1 MKKIIYTL
9 LALIV
14 TLTACSKWTET
25 ESNAED
31 FERAALEDLKNKRD
45 AAKWVAEAERT
56 EENRKALEAYWA
68 QLSEYKQKAWL
79 NTGEAGGQVPM
90 VYFWYDGPTWQPIKG
105 IARGWLQAVP
115 DSVVAISIWGGTNM
129 RPETLTPNHKK
140 DIEVF
145 HKKGSAILMCWQT
158 PSVGLGLPATKEGVS
173 GNQDFHNKYP
183 YAECYNQWPEIYA
196 RELSRYIIAMDFDGY
211 DVDWETGGDHS
222 KDHASAQA
230 EQEAIPLMLPS
241 TDIHSHFKNN
251 PKNYVEEGD
260 AKAYENIGKF
270 VKEMAK
276 YFGPVG
282 ANRAVTTQAERE
294 ANLKA
299 LFTASTPGFHP
310 KEAEYINSFKSY
322 LPANYLTK
330 RYYFCCDIPQGIA
343 SIFKTGTMEK
353 YFDKHFLQNYDSED
367 ETPSPGWSTPVLSE
381 LGGKYYN
388 SAGANY
394 QAGNF
399 KVMIGKGKAVR
410 EGKVWGLAAYHG
422 QSDYA
427 VTNETDP
434 HFKKYLQDN
443 NITRK
448 YLHYAWTR
456 EAIRIANPRPDYS
469 GYKEMEPTI
478 ILP

>member
-1 MKKIIYTL
+1 MKKFVYTL
-9 LALIV
+9 LALTIGF
-14 TLTACSKWTET
+14 TSCSKWTET

-31 FERAALEDLKNKRD
+31 FEKAALEDLKNKRD
-45 AAKWVAEAERT
+45 GAKWLAEAERT
-56 EENRKALEAYWA
+56 QENKKALEAYWD
-68 QLSEYKQKAWL
+68 QLRDYKQKAWL
-79 NTGEAGGQVPM
+79 NTGSAGGQVPM
-90 VYFWYDGPTWQPIKG
+90 VYFWFDGPTWQPVKG

-158 PSVGLGLPATKEGVS
+158 PGVGLGLPATKDGLS
-173 GNQDFHNKYP
+173 GYKNFRNKYP
-183 YAECYNQWPEIYA
+183 YTECYNQWGELYA
-196 RELSRYIIAMDFDGY
+196 RELARYIIAMDFDGY
-211 DVDWETGGDHS
+211 DVDWETCGDHG
-222 KDHASAQA
+222 
-230 EQEAIPLMLPS
+230 
-241 TDIHSHFKNN
+241 T
-251 PKNYVEEGD
+251 VTEEGTPFMVD
-260 AKAYENIGKF
+260 ENDENSNLGKF

-282 ANRAVTTQAERE
+282 ADHAVKTQAERE

-299 LFTASTPGFHP
+299 LFDASTAGFHA
-310 KEAEYINSFKSY
+310 KEKEYIDEFKPY

-330 RYYFCCDIPQGIA
+330 RYYFCADVPCRVA
-343 SIFKTGTMEK
+343 AIFRDANFPK
-353 YFDKHFLQNYDSED
+353 YFDKHFLQDYAVDGVG
-367 ETPSPGWSTPVLSE
+367 THIQH

-388 SAGANY
+388 STSANY

-399 KVMIGKGKAVR
+399 RVMINKGKAVKR
-410 EGKVWGLAAYHG
+410 GEIWGLGAYHG

-427 VTNETDP
+427 VTNESDA

-443 NITRK
+443 NIKRK

>member
-1 MKKIIYTL
+1 MKKFVYTL
-9 LALIV
+9 LALTIGF
-14 TLTACSKWTET
+14 TSCSKWTET

-31 FERAALEDLKNKRD
+31 FEKAALEDLKNKRD
-45 AAKWVAEAERT
+45 GAKWLAEAERT
-56 EENRKALEAYWA
+56 QENKKALEAYWA
-68 QLSEYKQKAWL
+68 QLREYKQKAWL
-79 NTGEAGGQVPM
+79 NTGAAGGQVPM
-90 VYFWYDGPTWQPIKG
+90 VYFWFDGPTWQPVKG

-158 PSVGLGLPATKEGVS
+158 PGVGLGLPATKDGLS
-173 GNQDFHNKYP
+173 GYKNFRNKYP
-183 YAECYNQWPEIYA
+183 YTECYNQWGELYA
-196 RELSRYIIAMDFDGY
+196 RELARYIIAMDFDGY
-211 DVDWETGGDHS
+211 DVDWETCGDHG
-222 KDHASAQA
+222 
-230 EQEAIPLMLPS
+230 
-241 TDIHSHFKNN
+241 T
-251 PKNYVEEGD
+251 VTEEGTPFMVD
-260 AKAYENIGKF
+260 ENDENSNLGKF

-282 ANRAVTTQAERE
+282 ADHAVKTQAERE

-299 LFTASTPGFHP
+299 LFDASTAGFHA
-310 KEAEYINSFKSY
+310 KEKEYIDEFKPY

-330 RYYFCCDIPQGIA
+330 RYYFCADVPCRVA
-343 SIFKTGTMEK
+343 AIFRDANFPK
-353 YFDKHFLQNYDSED
+353 YFDKHFLQDYAVDGVG
-367 ETPSPGWSTPVLSE
+367 THIQH

-388 SAGANY
+388 STSANY

-399 KVMIGKGKAVR
+399 RVMINKGKAVKR
-410 EGKVWGLAAYHG
+410 GEIWGLGAYHG
-422 QSDYA
+422 QSDFA
-427 VTNETDP
+427 VTNESDA

-443 NITRK
+443 NIKRK

-456 EAIRIANPRPDYS
+456 EAIRVANPRPDYS

>member
-1 MKKIIYTL
+1 MKKFVYTL
-9 LALIV
+9 LALTIGF
-14 TLTACSKWTET
+14 TSCSKWTET

-31 FERAALEDLKNKRD
+31 FEKAALEDLKNKRD
-45 AAKWVAEAERT
+45 GAKWLAEAERT
-56 EENRKALEAYWA
+56 QENKKALEAYWA
-68 QLSEYKQKAWL
+68 QLRDYKQKAWI

-90 VYFWYDGPTWQPIKG
+90 VYFWFDGPTWQPVKG

-158 PSVGLGLPATKEGVS
+158 PGVGLGLPATKDGLS
-173 GNQDFHNKYP
+173 GYKNFRNKYP
-183 YAECYNQWPEIYA
+183 YTECYNQWGELYA
-196 RELSRYIIAMDFDGY
+196 RELARYIIAMDFDGY
-211 DVDWETGGDHS
+211 DVDWETCGDHG
-222 KDHASAQA
+222 
-230 EQEAIPLMLPS
+230 
-241 TDIHSHFKNN
+241 T
-251 PKNYVEEGD
+251 VTEEGTPFMVD
-260 AKAYENIGKF
+260 ENDENSNLGKF

-282 ANRAVTTQAERE
+282 ADHAVKTQAERE

-299 LFTASTPGFHP
+299 LFDASTAGFHA
-310 KEAEYINSFKSY
+310 KEKEYIDEFKPY

-330 RYYFCCDIPQGIA
+330 RYYFCADVPCRVA
-343 SIFKTGTMEK
+343 AIFRDANFPK
-353 YFDKHFLQNYDSED
+353 YFDKHFLQDYAVDGVG
-367 ETPSPGWSTPVLSE
+367 THIQH

-388 SAGANY
+388 STSANY

-399 KVMIGKGKAVR
+399 RVMINKGKAVKR
-410 EGKVWGLAAYHG
+410 GEIWGLGAYHG

-427 VTNETDP
+427 VTNESDA

-443 NITRK
+443 NIKRK

>member
-1 MKKIIYTL
+1 MKKFVYTL
-9 LALIV
+9 LALTIGF
-14 TLTACSKWTET
+14 TSCSKWTET
-25 ESNAED
+25 ESKAED
-31 FERAALEDLKNKRD
+31 FEKAALEDLKNKRD
-45 AAKWVAEAERT
+45 AAKWLAEAERT
-56 EENRKALEAYWA
+56 EENKKALEAYWA
-68 QLSEYKQKAWL
+68 QLREYKQKAWL
-79 NTGEAGGQVPM
+79 NTGEAGGQTPM
-90 VYFWYDGPTWQPIKG
+90 VYFWYDGGTWQPVKG

-115 DSVVAISIWGGTNM
+115 DSVVALSIWGGTDM

-140 DIEVF
+140 DIEIF
-145 HKKGSAILMCWQT
+145 HKKGGSILFCWQT

-173 GNQDFHNKYP
+173 GYQNFRNKYP
-183 YAECYNQWPEIYA
+183 YSNNYDQWPELYA
-196 RELSRYIIAMDFDGY
+196 RELARYIVAMDFDGY
-211 DVDWETGGDHS
+211 DVDWETGGDH
-222 KDHASAQA
+222 KKNYPNDDAKK
-230 EQEAIPLMLPS
+230 EAIPLMIE
-241 TDIHSHFKNN
+241 DN
-251 PKNYVEEGD
+251 D
-260 AKAYENIGKF
+260 YENIGKF

-282 ANRAVTTQAERE
+282 ANRAVTSQTERE

-299 LFTASTPGFHP
+299 LFDASTPGYHA
-310 KEAEYINSFKSY
+310 KEKEYIDEFKPY

-330 RYYFCCDIPQGIA
+330 RYYFCCDVPQGVA
-343 SIFKTGTMEK
+343 PIFKTGTMEK
-353 YFDKHFLQNYDSED
+353 YFDKHFLQNYGSED
-367 ETPSPGWSTPVLSE
+367 ETPSPGWPTPVLSE

-399 KVMIGKGKAVR
+399 KVMIGKGKAVK

-427 VTNETDP
+427 VTNESDP

-443 NITRK
+443 NIKRK

>member
-1 MKKIIYTL
+1 MKKFVYTL
-9 LALIV
+9 LALTIGF
-14 TLTACSKWTET
+14 TSCSKWTET
-25 ESNAED
+25 ESKAED
-31 FERAALEDLKNKRD
+31 FEKAALEDLKNKRD
-45 AAKWVAEAERT
+45 AAKWLAEAERT
-56 EENRKALEAYWA
+56 EENKKALEAYWA
-68 QLSEYKQKAWL
+68 QLRDYKQKAWI

-90 VYFWYDGPTWQPIKG
+90 VYFWFDGPTWQPVKG

-158 PSVGLGLPATKEGVS
+158 PGVGLGLPATKDGLS
-173 GNQDFHNKYP
+173 GYKNFRNKYP
-183 YAECYNQWPEIYA
+183 YTECYNQWGELYA
-196 RELSRYIIAMDFDGY
+196 RELARYIIAMDFDGY
-211 DVDWETGGDHS
+211 DVDWETCGDHG
-222 KDHASAQA
+222 
-230 EQEAIPLMLPS
+230 
-241 TDIHSHFKNN
+241 T
-251 PKNYVEEGD
+251 VTEEGTPFMVD
-260 AKAYENIGKF
+260 ENDENSNLGKF

-282 ANRAVTTQAERE
+282 ADHAVKTQAERE

-299 LFTASTPGFHP
+299 LFDASTAGFHA
-310 KEAEYINSFKSY
+310 KEKEYIDEFKPY

-330 RYYFCCDIPQGIA
+330 RYYFCADVPCRVA
-343 SIFKTGTMEK
+343 AIFRDANFPK
-353 YFDKHFLQNYDSED
+353 YFDKHFLQDYAVDGVG
-367 ETPSPGWSTPVLSE
+367 THIQH

-388 SAGANY
+388 STSANY

-399 KVMIGKGKAVR
+399 RVMINKGKAVKR
-410 EGKVWGLAAYHG
+410 GEIWGLGAYHG

-427 VTNETDP
+427 VTNESDA

-443 NITRK
+443 NIKRK

>member
-1 MKKIIYTL
+1 MKKFVYTL
-9 LALIV
+9 LALTIGF
-14 TLTACSKWTET
+14 TSCSKWTET

-31 FERAALEDLKNKRD
+31 FEKAALEDLKNKRD
-45 AAKWVAEAERT
+45 GAKWLAEAERT
-56 EENRKALEAYWA
+56 QENKKALEAYWA
-68 QLSEYKQKAWL
+68 QLRDYKQKAWL
-79 NTGEAGGQVPM
+79 NTGAAGGQVPM
-90 VYFWYDGPTWQPIKG
+90 VYFWFDGPTWQPVKG

-158 PSVGLGLPATKEGVS
+158 PSVGLGLPTTKEGVS
-173 GNQDFHNKYP
+173 GSQDFHNKYP

-196 RELSRYIIAMDFDGY
+196 RELARYIIAMDFDGY
-211 DVDWETGGDHS
+211 DVDWETCGNHNQNLTGE
-222 KDHASAQA
+222 
-230 EQEAIPLMLPS
+230 EQKKQTPLMVDWS
-241 TDIHSHFKNN
+241 N
-251 PKNYVEEGD
+251 
-260 AKAYENIGKF
+260 ENSNIAKF

-282 ANRAVTTQAERE
+282 ADHAVKTQAERE

-299 LFTASTPGFHP
+299 LFTASTSGFHP

-330 RYYFCCDIPQGIA
+330 RYYFCADVPCYVAP
-343 SIFKTGTMEK
+343 IFGSNSQTPIVSGNAFAI
-353 YFDKHFLQNYDSED
+353 YFDKHFMQDYPHN
-367 ETPSPGWSTPVLSE
+367 GVNLSGTHPPM
-381 LGGKYYN
+381 LGGPYYN
-388 SAGANY
+388 STSANY

-399 KVMIGKGKAVR
+399 RVMIGKGKAVK
-410 EGKVWGLAAYHG
+410 EGKVWGLGAYHG

-427 VTNETDP
+427 VTNESDV

-443 NITRK
+443 NIKRK